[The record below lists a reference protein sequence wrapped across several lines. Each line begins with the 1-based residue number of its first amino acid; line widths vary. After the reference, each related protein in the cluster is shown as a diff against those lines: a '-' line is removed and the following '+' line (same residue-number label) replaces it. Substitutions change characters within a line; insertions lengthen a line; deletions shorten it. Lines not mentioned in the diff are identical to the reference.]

1 MSNRPALV
9 DTWPQ
14 FTTTGIFYQI
24 SELADRAIRFPWLLG
39 QDGPV
44 YLDLMYYANHSGRKL
59 ASNFVMMFLDSNG
72 ELTPTGMKAL
82 AGAIVYKYER
92 NWRKLWDTLILT
104 YDPSH
109 NYNVT
114 TTREL
119 NRSDNEDE
127 SLNTTKTGTESVAHG
142 LEQETAHGKTTT
154 DDTLVF
160 GFNTPSTT
168 PVPSDRSISA
178 DTGTTTVTNS
188 GTDTNS
194 RDLTDDS
201 SRLKSTE
208 SEEIEEV
215 HKSGTIGTVS
225 VQQLISEER
234 GLWVWNFY
242 DQVFKDID
250 SELTIPFYDP
260 CR

>member
-1 MSNRPALV
+1 MGNRPTLV
-9 DTWPQ
+9 DTWPL
-14 FTTTGIFYQI
+14 FETYGFFMHLRGL
-24 SELADRAIRFPWLLG
+24 SNASSRFPWLP
-39 QDGPV
+39 DNDSAT
-44 YLDLMYYANHSGRKL
+44 YLDALYFLNHSGKRL
-59 ASNFVMMFLDSNG
+59 ISNLVNAFLDETG
-72 ELTPTGMKAL
+72 VLTTGAMRT
-82 AGAIVYKYER
+82 IVNSIAFKYER
-92 NWRKLWDTLILT
+92 NWSKLWNTLILT
-104 YDPSH
+104 YDPAH

-127 SLNTTKTGTESVAHG
+127 SLNTTKTGSEAVIHG

-188 GTDTNS
+188 GTDTNT

-208 SEEIEEV
+208 SEEVEEV

-250 SELTIPFYDP
+250 SELTIPIYDP